1 MYYFGVL
8 FVCWQVAKAHS
19 MATMCTGIA
28 GLAGGPFIGYV
39 LEKTNS
45 FLICY
50 AILGTCQILG
60 GLVYLLEPWAA
71 RVEASKQ
78 RAHQWV

>member
-1 MYYFGVL
+1 
-8 FVCWQVAKAHS
+8 

-45 FLICY
+45 FFVCY
-50 AILGTCQILG
+50 AILGSCQILG

-71 RVEASKQ
+71 QIEANKQ
-78 RAHQWV
+78 RTHQWV